1 MSPAPGSCLT
11 HEEIERIASG
21 APATPHSAS
30 HIAECD
36 ACRSR
41 LADANEDVHFMG
53 RVRELTGLN
62 RDAEATPWVPGYR
75 ILGILN
81 SGSQGVVYRA
91 VQEST
96 ARVVAIK
103 VLSPDPS
110 ASTRQRFR
118 AEREA
123 EIAARLRHP
132 NIVTVYES
140 RTIGDG
146 LIAHVMEFIDGVP
159 LDAWKPAGE
168 SSAERLRN
176 TIRAFID
183 ISSAIHHAHLNGVIH
198 RDLKPD
204 NILVSG
210 DRPVVLDFGIA
221 KAGGIGA
228 TMTGE
233 FAGTPAYASP
243 EQALGH
249 PDEVDA
255 LTDVYALGVILYQQL
270 CGTLP
275 YKVEGSIF
283 DIAQTIAH
291 TPPTPPRHINPS
303 IPADLEAII
312 LRALR
317 KNRLARYQSAAGFA
331 RDLERFLSGAPV
343 DARSGSGWYVL
354 KKAVTLNR
362 GRLAF
367 AGAALVLVT
376 AALTAV
382 VTSVGKARDAAR
394 IADLESAQAHHDRI
408 RFRAVTE
415 LLRDALPSSDPTRP
429 EIARAVN
436 SGLGHLYLRLET
448 GEFTD
453 EPELDQALRLLWSD
467 VYTSL
472 GPGKSTGL
480 VEYAEVSLRNALVSL
495 RSQHNTDHPDIA
507 ATQHQLAGVLL
518 LRKRPAEAEVL
529 CREALQM
536 RLALFGEGSSATADC
551 HALLARILHALNR
564 PTHAIEEADAA
575 LSIYANL
582 PAAEFELPVATMKAL
597 KGRIALTAGDLAA
610 AAPQIQEALILRI
623 HNLPAA
629 DPEIHASLADAAEL
643 CALQPDSELATKFT
657 RAWSKPHTAL
667 LDAVRADLP
676 ILASPDRGDSMFA
689 VATGRT
695 AALERLISLEVE
707 LLGQDHPVL
716 VRTLLTQMRAAECE
730 RLSEAK
736 LKATLHASDILTKR
750 YGQKDP
756 RVLVCLEEAALV
768 LAYTGGQDRAIEL
781 AERICDIYDTIPSA
795 AKDPLVRANADRHL
809 AWYLTLAAR
818 HAEAIPVWQ
827 RALDAFRAGFGNEHH
842 VVALTQGV
850 MALSLAAVGRIEEA
864 DQYSRD
870 ALAIAERLPTTAG
883 DQLIYLRWSR
893 AHVLTRLGRF
903 DDAQPMLQSVWETF
917 YKYFHPGF
925 AWRRELI
932 DDMITIAQ
940 SKNDTPATTLWRG
953 RIEQTTERGEEER
966 GF

>member
-1 MSPAPGSCLT
+1 MPPAPGTCLT
-11 HEEIERIASG
+11 QEEIERVASG
-21 APATPHSAS
+21 EPATPHAAS
-30 HIAECD
+30 HIADCD
-36 ACRSR
+36 QCRSR

-62 RDAEATPWVPGYR
+62 RDPEATPWIPGYR
-75 ILGILN
+75 ILGVLN

-96 ARVVAIK
+96 ARVVAVK

-146 LIAHVMEFIDGVP
+146 LIAHVMEFVDGVA
-159 LDAWKPAGE
+159 LDAWTPEGDTPAV
-168 SSAERLRN
+168 RLRN
-176 TIRAFID
+176 TIRVFID
-183 ISSAIHHAHLNGVIH
+183 ISAAIHHAHLNGVIH

-210 DRPVVLDFGIA
+210 NRPVVLDFGIA

-255 LTDVYALGVILYQQL
+255 LTDVYALGVILYQYL

-283 DIAQTIAH
+283 DIAQIIAH
-291 TPPTPPRHINPS
+291 TPPVPPRHINPA

-317 KNRLARYQSAAGFA
+317 KNRLARYQSAAGLA
-331 RDLERFLSGAPV
+331 RDLERFLAGAPV

-362 GRLAF
+362 RRLAF
-367 AGAALVLVT
+367 VGAAILLLT
-376 AALTAV
+376 AALIAV
-382 VTSVGKARDAAR
+382 IISSGKARDAAQL
-394 IADLESAQAHHDRI
+394 AELESAQAHHDRV

-415 LLRDALPSSDPTRP
+415 LLRNALPSSDPTRP

-436 SGLGHLYLRLET
+436 SGLGNLYLRLET

-453 EPELDQALRLLWSD
+453 EPELDQALRLLWSG

-480 VEYAEVSLRNALVSL
+480 VEYAEVSLRNALVTH
-495 RSQHNTDHPDIA
+495 RATHEGDHPDTA
-507 ATQHQLAGVLL
+507 ATLHQLAGVLL
-518 LRKRPAEAEVL
+518 VRKRPAEAEGF

-536 RLALFGEGSSATADC
+536 RTTLLGKNSADTADT
-551 HALLARILHALNR
+551 HALLARILFALDR
-564 PTHAIEEADAA
+564 PTHAMTEASAA
-575 LSIYANL
+575 LAIYDQL
-582 PAAEFELPVATMKAL
+582 PSSEVELPIASMKAMR
-597 KGRIALTAGDLAA
+597 GRIALNAGDTRTAGPL
-610 AAPQIQEALILRI
+610 IREALVLRI
-623 HNLPAA
+623 HNLSAREPELHASLSDAADLCAA
-629 DPEIHASLADAAEL
+629 DPQSDLVKHFVRAWPVSPAEL
-643 CALQPDSELATKFT
+643 PS
-657 RAWSKPHTAL
+657 
-667 LDAVRADLP
+667 AVRADLP
-676 ILASPDRGDSMFA
+676 VLASPDRGDSMIG

-695 AALERLISLEVE
+695 ASLDRLITLEIE
-707 LLGQDHPVL
+707 LLGPDHPVL
-716 VRTLLTQMRAAECE
+716 IRTLLTQMRAAEAE
-730 RLSEAK
+730 RLSQAK
-736 LKATLHASDILTKR
+736 LKAALHASDILTKR
-750 YGQKDP
+750 YGEKNQ

-768 LAYTGGQDRAIEL
+768 LAHTGGQDKAIEL
-781 AERICDIYDTIPSA
+781 ARRICDIYDAIPNS

-809 AWYLTLAAR
+809 AWYLTLAGR
-818 HAEAIPVWQ
+818 HAEALPIWQ
-827 RALDAFRAGFGNEHH
+827 HALDAFRAGLGNEHH

-850 MALSLAAVGRIEEA
+850 MSLSLVGVGRTQEA
-864 DQYSRD
+864 DEYSRV
-870 ALAIAERLPTTAG
+870 ALGVAEKLPTTAA
-883 DQLIYLRWSR
+883 DQLFFIRWAR
-893 AHVLTRLGRF
+893 AHVLTRLGRH
-903 DDAQPMLQSVWETF
+903 DDAYPLLLNVWEHY
-917 YKYFHPGF
+917 YKYFDPDF

-932 DDMITIAQ
+932 DDMLQIAEA
-940 SKNDTPATTLWRG
+940 KNDTPATTLWRG
-953 RIEQTTERGEEER
+953 RIEETSERGEEER